1 MDVYNHNR
9 KAWDK
14 MAAEGSEWSIPAD
27 PELIDYARRG
37 EVALYITPH
46 RPCPQDWLPEFRG
59 RDILCLGAG
68 GGQQG
73 PILAAAG
80 ARVTVLDSSPQQL
93 ALDDMV
99 AQRESLSIEIVTGDM
114 TDLSSFPQSGF
125 DIIVNPV
132 SNLYVPDVRKVW
144 KEAYRVLRMNGVILA
159 GFMNPAFYIFNR
171 DKMDEE
177 GLLEVAN
184 SLPYSDLASLS
195 VEEQDSMV
203 EKGWPLE
210 FSHSLEDQIAGQIQ
224 AGFTITGFY
233 EDRDPRSALFD
244 YMPVYM
250 ATRAVKRL

>member
-14 MAAEGSEWSIPAD
+14 MAAEGIEWSIPAD
-27 PELIDYARRG
+27 PELIEYARRG
-37 EVALYITPH
+37 EVALYVTPH
-46 RPCPQDWLPEFRG
+46 RPCPQDWLPDFRG

-99 AQRESLSIEIVTGDM
+99 AQRESLSIETVTGDM

-144 KEAYRVLRMNGVILA
+144 KESYRVLRKYGVILA
-159 GFMNPAFYIFNR
+159 GFMNPVFYIFNR
-171 DKMDEE
+171 DKMDQE

-184 SLPYSDLASLS
+184 SLPYSELASLS
-195 VEEQDSMV
+195 VEERYTMV

-210 FSHSLEDQIAGQIQ
+210 FSHSLEDQIDGQIQ

-250 ATRAVKRL
+250 ATRAEKRP

>member
-27 PELIDYARRG
+27 PELIEYARRG

-46 RPCPQDWLPEFRG
+46 RPCPQDWLPDFRG

-114 TDLSSFPQSGF
+114 TDLSSFPQFGF

-171 DKMDEE
+171 DKMDQE

-184 SLPYSDLASLS
+184 SLPYSDLASLA
-195 VEEQDSMV
+195 VEEQDRMV

-210 FSHSLEDQIAGQIQ
+210 FSHSLEDQIDGQIQ

-250 ATRAVKRL
+250 ATRAEKRP